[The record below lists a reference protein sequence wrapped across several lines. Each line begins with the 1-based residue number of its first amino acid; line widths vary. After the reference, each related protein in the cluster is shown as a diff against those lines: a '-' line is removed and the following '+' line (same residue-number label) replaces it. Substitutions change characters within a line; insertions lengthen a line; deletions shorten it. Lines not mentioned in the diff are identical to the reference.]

1 MAVSPVRETLTAP
14 WGAINRV
21 ALDNNS
27 CQALPPRS
35 PALPSQAKQ
44 EDKRKGCEGDRKW
57 CRGILRHAQSR
68 ARRPLTLGWT
78 ASREKII
85 TQSYNFMTAA
95 AAGCK

>member
-1 MAVSPVRETLTAP
+1 M
-14 WGAINRV
+14 V
-21 ALDNNS
+21 ARPHPS
-27 CQALPPRS
+27 ARS
-35 PALPSQAKQ
+35 KS
-44 EDKRKGCEGDRKW
+44 
-57 CRGILRHAQSR
+57 